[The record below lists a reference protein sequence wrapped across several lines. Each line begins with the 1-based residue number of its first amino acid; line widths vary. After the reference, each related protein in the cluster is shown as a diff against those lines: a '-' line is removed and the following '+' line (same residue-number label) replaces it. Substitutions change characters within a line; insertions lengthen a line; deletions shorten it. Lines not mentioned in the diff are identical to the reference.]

1 MKVRNFAFFGV
12 MASILGISAAN
23 AASDTVIA
31 SQAYVDAVANTK
43 QPTLQNTHITDN
55 QTGQFITDIT
65 ATNGQITVTRGN
77 APATD
82 LTDYETSQHASE
94 TYQPKIND
102 LDTIRTNARDA
113 QKASDSK
120 VDANGNFIAQGN
132 GVGENLKKLDTGIGN
147 LTETGVEGATSI
159 AKAIKTVKEIADGA
173 AGRDLSAYDD
183 HIGNTT
189 IHVTAADKTT
199 WSGKQNALDENQM
212 KAVNSGAT
220 SDKITN
226 YDKHLINDD
235 IHVTAEQKEE
245 WSGKQAALTE
255 DQLKAVNSGI
265 TATKVSTYDGY
276 ASTIAGKQA
285 ALSEDQLKAVN
296 SGATSDK
303 ITNYDKHI
311 INDDIHVT
319 AEQKEE
325 WSGKQAALTEDQLK
339 AVNSGITATKV
350 STYDGYATDIAGK
363 QNKSTADYQMG
374 NSSGTWTAMTQA
386 QQDALNSGA
395 TSTNIG
401 QISGKVNIQQDTR
414 DKNKIVMTGEEGKI
428 DTFVSIDPNTM
439 VIDDHGNLAA
449 RIPSASNFIEDA
461 ITDNVTNKAPSENA
475 VFDAL
480 ALKANAATTYTKT
493 EVDTALAGKQAA
505 FSDGSTTGSGEAVTS
520 VTQAAGKVDATKS
533 VLHYNKA
540 MEYKLANYTTGK
552 TAEQFNADECSAAN
566 PCVLTIVGMQG
577 DEPVYEW
584 TQMAL

>member
-77 APATD
+77 AVTD

-212 KAVNSGAT
+212 
-220 SDKITN
+220 
-226 YDKHLINDD
+226 
-235 IHVTAEQKEE
+235 
-245 WSGKQAALTE
+245 
-255 DQLKAVNSGI
+255 
-265 TATKVSTYDGY
+265 
-276 ASTIAGKQA
+276 
-285 ALSEDQLKAVN
+285 KAVN

-540 MEYKLANYTTGK
+540 MEYKLPNYTTGK
-552 TAEQFNADECSAAN
+552 SAEQFVASECSAEN